1 MIKEGKEI
9 EGNGSKKKI
18 IILLGV
24 FIVCCSTLFA
34 ASQGISALD
43 SFAEKGMSLLT
54 SPFVRFL
61 FVVAIIIAACVGA
74 WGWQRGATAVVTGMI
89 VIIVC
94 LGLAMSAPS
103 IVNWAVDGIEIE
115 QLK

>member
-1 MIKEGKEI
+1 MKQKKLLGS
-9 EGNGSKKKI
+9 GNGKF
-18 IILLGV
+18 LLVLLVV
-24 FIVCCSTLFA
+24 FLACCAGAFA
-34 ASQGISALD
+34 ASSGISSLD
-43 SFAEKGMSLLT
+43 SFAEKGMSLLK
-54 SPFVRFL
+54 SPFVKFL

-103 IVNWAVDGIEIE
+103 IVNWASDGIELE
-115 QLK
+115 SLN